1 MRIPLIYNLR
11 SLRQRPTTSAATVLG
26 IALVVVTF
34 VGMLALASG
43 FRQAMVQ
50 TGRPDNVLILRKGA
64 DAEMNSGVS
73 REEASILQSMPHVAR
88 AADGA
93 PLATSDVY
101 VVVTMVRDVASGS
114 QANVPVRGVDL
125 AALQVRDAVRITE
138 GRAFEPGRPEVI
150 VGKGLAGRFVGV
162 ALGDEVELGNGRFTV
177 VGHFEAN
184 GGAFES
190 EIWGENEQMMG
201 VFRGPVFQSV
211 TIRLADATAFDA
223 VKTAIEG
230 DPRLAME
237 ARRED
242 EFFQGQSEFL
252 ANILKFLAFFVTG
265 IMAIGAVFGAINT
278 MDTMVSAR
286 SREIALLLTLGFRPR
301 SVMASFLM
309 ESVLLSLAGG
319 VLGCL
324 LALPL
329 NGVSTST
336 TNWQSF
342 SELSFSVQVT
352 PGVMLQGLA
361 FAAVMGLVGGFLP
374 ARHAARKVIDAFV
387 GHRQLQRLM
396 KTRVKIVARFGKF
409 ILAFPVS

>member
-1 MRIPLIYNLR
+1 MKIPLIYNLR

-34 VGMLALASG
+34 VGMLALAAG
-43 FRQAMVQ
+43 FRQAMVV

-73 REEASILQSMPHVAR
+73 REEASILQAMPHVAR
-88 AADGA
+88 AADGT
-93 PLATSDVY
+93 PLATSDVF
-101 VVVTMVRDVASGS
+101 VVVTMTRDVASGS

-125 AALQVRDAVRITE
+125 TALQVRDGVRITD
-138 GRAFEPGRPEVI
+138 GRAFERGRAEI
-150 VGKGLAGRFVGV
+150 LVGRGLAGRFPGL
-162 ALGDEVELGNGRFTV
+162 AIGDDVELGNGRFKV
-177 VGHFEAN
+177 VGHFDAG

-190 EIWGENEQMMG
+190 EIWGENEQLMS

-211 TIRLADATAFDA
+211 TIRLADPGAFDA
-223 VKTAIEG
+223 AKAAIER

-252 ANILKFLAFFVTG
+252 GNVLRFLAFFVTS
-265 IMAIGAVFGAINT
+265 IMAVGAVFGAINT

-286 SREIALLLTLGFRPR
+286 AREIALLLTLGFRPR
-301 SVMASFLM
+301 SVMASFLT
-309 ESVLLSLAGG
+309 EAVLLSLAGG

-342 SELSFSVQVT
+342 SELSFAVRVT
-352 PGVMLQGLA
+352 PGVLLQGLA
-361 FAAVMGLVGGFLP
+361 FAAVMGLIGGFLP
-374 ARHAARKVIDAFV
+374 ARHAARKVIAEAL
-387 GHRQLQRLM
+387 R
-396 KTRVKIVARFGKF
+396 KA
-409 ILAFPVS
+409 